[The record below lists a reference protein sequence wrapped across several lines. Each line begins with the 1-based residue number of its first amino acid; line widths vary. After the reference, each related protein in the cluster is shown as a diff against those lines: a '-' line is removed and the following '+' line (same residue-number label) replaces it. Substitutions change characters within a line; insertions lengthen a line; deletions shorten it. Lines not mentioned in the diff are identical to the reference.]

1 MPALSD
7 YVGALLAEITNAR
20 VQADLE
26 SARIAQLYASHPLLQ
41 HFAVPR
47 MRLPNVSLELPVAV
61 EKMNQPTR
69 TPPASEFSALRQKID
84 GIIEQELTRLNL
96 QPVPSLRKRLTDT
109 LTKLFKNLQSASTV
123 SASDALSASETAIS
137 ATMDVINAASKD
149 GPTLDPSTEPSLR
162 RQFAAE
168 FVRLQPSPL
177 QVQVS
182 VVTAELKDI
191 APSQILTRI
200 HLAISEEGVEWT
212 QTNPSD
218 PTSKTLVPE

>member
-47 MRLPNVSLELPVAV
+47 MRLPNVTLELPVAV
-61 EKMNQPTR
+61 EKIDQPTK
-69 TPPASEFSALRQKID
+69 TPPASEFATLRQKID
-84 GIIEQELTRLNL
+84 GIIEQELRRLNL
-96 QPVPSLRKRLTDT
+96 QLTASLRKRLTDT
-109 LTKLFKNLQSASTV
+109 LSRLLKDLQAAS
-123 SASDALSASETAIS
+123 SLSASAVLNASDQAIS
-137 ATMDVINAASKD
+137 ATMDVIMSVSKD
-149 GPTLDPSTEPSLR
+149 RPTPDPSTEPSLR
-162 RQFAAE
+162 RQLAAE
-168 FVRLQPSPL
+168 FLRLQPPPS

-182 VVTAELKDI
+182 VVTAQLKDI
-191 APSQILTRI
+191 APPQILTRI

-218 PTSKTLVPE
+218 PASKTLVPE